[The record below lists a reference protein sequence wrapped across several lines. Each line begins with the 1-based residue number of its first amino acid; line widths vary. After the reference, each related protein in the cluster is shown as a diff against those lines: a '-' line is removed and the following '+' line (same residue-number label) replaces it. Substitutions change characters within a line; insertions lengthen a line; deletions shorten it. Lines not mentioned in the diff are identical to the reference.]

1 MDDKE
6 IEKKMEALG
15 QEVGKKKS
23 ERDTES
29 EREERELKERKAAF
43 ERINAEII
51 EPSIEFFKSL
61 ASKEGIG
68 ISAEKCGGDN
78 NEGVTVGI
86 GNGGRLTIMPLAGYS
101 GITCITH
108 VAGVPGG
115 GYRPDTTE
123 TWTLEGITSEAVK
136 TAILTFM
143 EDAMRTAR

>member
-15 QEVGKKKS
+15 KEAGKKKS

-29 EREERELKERKAAF
+29 ERGERELKERKAAF

-51 EPSIEFFKSL
+51 EPSVEFLKSL

-68 ISAEKCGGDN
+68 ISVEKCGGDN
-78 NEGVTVGI
+78 NEGVTAGV
-86 GNGGRLTIMPLAGYS
+86 GNGGRLTIIPLGGYS
-101 GITCITH
+101 GIICKTH
-108 VAGVPGG
+108 VPGVEGG
-115 GYRPDTTE
+115 GYHPDTTE

-136 TAILTFM
+136 TAILTFI
-143 EDAMRTAR
+143 ENTVRTAR